1 MSVSPPNRTLRP
13 RPIPACARMILPGMI
28 TTSSPSESRFRRLP
42 IESSNTQGAV
52 EELTI
57 VPCPVSSILFLVDLI
72 RTKHHPARKCSR
84 GECSTPDAGR
94 FRHPVS
100 IGVPNPSE
108 AVDRRS
114 SHKWRLLTRPVTVC
128 GKGGLFGVLQEVSL
142 RGVGW
147 AGGGGNRGNRVSYLL
162 HAQQK
167 PHDLLKK
174 TVGFAVVGATGFEPA
189 TPRPPVWCAS
199 QAALRPEEFRSIA
212 ERGGEAKWMVEDC
225 FCPPPRDAASRRNS
239 ERCERTCL

>member
-72 RTKHHPARKCSR
+72 RTKHHPARECSR

-128 GKGGLFGVLQEVSL
+128 GKGGVCGVLLEVSL

-147 AGGGGNRGNRVSYLL
+147 AGGGEPG
-162 HAQQK
+162 K
-167 PHDLLKK
+167 PGILFVARAAK
-174 TVGFAVVGATGFEPA
+174 
-189 TPRPPVWCAS
+189 TPRS
-199 QAALRPEEFRSIA
+199 S
-212 ERGGEAKWMVEDC
+212 
-225 FCPPPRDAASRRNS
+225 
-239 ERCERTCL
+239 